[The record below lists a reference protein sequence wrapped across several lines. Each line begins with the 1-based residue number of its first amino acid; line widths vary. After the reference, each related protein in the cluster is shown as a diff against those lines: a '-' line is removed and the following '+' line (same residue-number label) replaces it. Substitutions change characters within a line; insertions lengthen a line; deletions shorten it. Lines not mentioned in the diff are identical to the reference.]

1 MDQGGL
7 IADDTGQA
15 QTPGPSA
22 IAPLVTAPMRFK
34 RLKLSGFKSFV
45 EPAELRIEP
54 GLTGVVGP
62 NGCGK
67 SNLLEAIRW
76 VMGESS
82 AKSMRGGGMEDVIFA
97 GTATRPA
104 RNFAE
109 VSLLTEVSQPV
120 LAAVSVEDGELEVVR
135 RIERGAGS
143 AYRANGRD
151 VRAKDIALLFA
162 DAATGA
168 HSPALVSQGRIAAVI
183 AARPVERR
191 QMLEEAAGIAGLHVR
206 RKDAE
211 QKLRA
216 TEANLERLQQG
227 LTDMEARAANLARQA
242 KAAERYRA
250 LSHQIAVAEAR
261 ALFARWRTAAEAAK
275 QARADAASAEAAV
288 EAAQLAQ
295 TEAQANQ
302 RAAIDTLAEARA
314 ALQSAREASQS
325 LAHRL
330 ATLTAERDA
339 VRQRLSDLDRQ
350 QARIIEDSAREDRLT
365 HDATAAL
372 ERLEAENGR
381 VQADITAEESR
392 GPALSQAQDNAER
405 AARESEVA
413 LAQARAELAR
423 ADADIKVAN
432 AALTTAEARSRRA
445 NEELERTRGQLAAL
459 GDAGQLAVVRDEA
472 QAECERQAQAKAAAS
487 GALAEAQSGRDV
499 LVQARDTAQSDLATS
514 RAELNAMTRE
524 IEALTRDLMKKPGGA
539 DRALDQVQADR
550 GFEKALAA
558 ALGDDLSAVIGPSSG
573 DGRFWTGS
581 AASADRPQPPEGC
594 VWLGE
599 HVQAP
604 EALAARL
611 ALILVADSDNGQP
624 LAPGLRLVTRE
635 GRMRRW
641 DGFVSSGDGASA
653 AERLERRTR
662 LSELEAARPALS
674 LRLEQA
680 EAGLADSQ
688 RALTELQTR
697 INDLGRALATAETA
711 ERQALRD
718 RDQAE
723 HALQRDAERREDL
736 AERIERLAA
745 DAQGAE
751 ADLATA
757 RAARTALPDGTA
769 QREQVT
775 LLTDRTQAAQTALRS
790 AMAAIAAQAQAVS
803 ALRERRASVRAE
815 IKGWQGRSGEA
826 AQRLRDMQ
834 LRAAELAQERAA
846 IAGKPE
852 ALAEQISMMEASLRE
867 AQLAQSAA
875 ETASQVA
882 DKALAEAERS
892 ASQTSEALA
901 SAREQRAGAT
911 ARAEHQDQ
919 RRIELAQGCGERFQ
933 CPPPLLPERFA
944 FDPAT
949 VEPADIEAAEHD
961 RLSQARERL
970 GAVNLIAADE
980 LAALE
985 TEMATI
991 RTEHDE
997 LVEAISRLRGSIGA
1011 LNREGRQ
1018 RLLAAFAA
1026 VDGHFR
1032 ELFARLFNGGKAHLE
1047 LIDSDD
1053 PLEAGLE
1060 ILAQPPGKRLSSLT
1074 LLSGGEQA
1082 LTAVALI
1089 FGLFL
1094 TNPAPICVLDE
1105 VDAPLDDAN
1114 IDRFCDLLDHMA
1126 IVTDTRYLIVT
1137 HNAVTMSRMH
1147 RLFGVTMVEQGVSR
1161 LVSVDLGG
1169 AERLLAME

>member
-7 IADDTGQA
+7 IVDERGQMA
-15 QTPGPSA
+15 TSGPPNT
-22 IAPLVTAPMRFK
+22 APPFTAPMRFK

-97 GTATRPA
+97 GTATRPS

-151 VRAKDIALLFA
+151 VRAKDVALLFA

-183 AARPVERR
+183 SARPVERR

-216 TEANLERLQQG
+216 TESNLERLQQG
-227 LTDMEARAANLARQA
+227 LGDMEARAATLTRQA
-242 KAAERYRA
+242 RAAERYRA

-261 ALFARWRTAAEAAK
+261 ALFARWRTAATSAKNARAEAA
-275 QARADAASAEAAV
+275 AAEAAV
-288 EAAQLAQ
+288 EAAQQAQ
-295 TEAQANQ
+295 IEAQAQQ
-302 RAAIDTLAEARA
+302 RMAIDAVADARS
-314 ALQSAREASQS
+314 ALQSARETNQALSHQ
-325 LAHRL
+325 L
-330 ATLTAERDA
+330 ATLVAERDA
-339 VRQRLSDLDRQ
+339 AVQRLSDLERQ
-350 QARIIEDSAREDRLT
+350 QKRIAEDSAREDRLT
-365 HDATAAL
+365 HDATSAL
-372 ERLEAENGR
+372 ERLEAENAR
-381 VQADITAEESR
+381 VQSDITAEESR
-392 GPALSQAQDNAER
+392 GPALVQAQDNAER
-405 AARESEVA
+405 AARESEVT

-423 ADADIKVAN
+423 ADADIKVAQ
-432 AALTTAEARSRRA
+432 AALATAETRHRRA
-445 NEELERTRGQLAAL
+445 AEELERTRTQLAGL
-459 GDAGQLAVVRDEA
+459 GDAAELVTLRDEA
-472 QAECERQAQAKAAAS
+472 LADCARLATDKANAAA
-487 GALAEAQSGRDV
+487 ALAQAQSGRDA
-499 LVQARDTAQSDLATS
+499 LIHARDATQVDVATL
-514 RAELNAMTRE
+514 RAELTAMTRE
-524 IEALTRDLMKKPGGA
+524 IDALTRDLAKKPGGA
-539 DRALDQVQADR
+539 DRALDHVQADK

-558 ALGDDLSAVIGPSSG
+558 ALGDDLSATIGVAQG
-573 DGRFWTGS
+573 DGRFWTGRE
-581 AASADRPQPPEGC
+581 AVAVRPALAEGC
-594 VWLGE
+594 VWLGD
-599 HVQAP
+599 HVRAP
-604 EALAARL
+604 DALATRL
-611 ALILVADSDNGQP
+611 AMILVAETDTGQP
-624 LAPGLRLVTRE
+624 LAPGLRLVTRD

-641 DGFVSSGDGASA
+641 DGFVSAGDGASA

-662 LSELEAARPALS
+662 LSELEAASPPLAA
-674 LRLEQA
+674 RLETA
-680 EAGLADSQ
+680 EAALAASQ
-688 RALTELQTR
+688 QQLAALQAQIAEQTRAL
-697 INDLGRALATAETA
+697 NAAEVA

-723 HALQRDAERREDL
+723 HALQRDAERRDDL
-736 AERIERLAA
+736 AERIERLLSDAHTAQAELGAA
-745 DAQGAE
+745 QA
-751 ADLATA
+751 A
-757 RAARTALPDGTA
+757 RAALPDGTV
-769 QREQVT
+769 QRDQVA
-775 LLTDRTQAAQTALRS
+775 LLSDRTQAAHTALRS
-790 AMAAIAAQAQAVS
+790 AMAAIAAQAQAVA
-803 ALRERRASVRAE
+803 ALRERRASMRAE

-834 LRAAELAQERAA
+834 VRAAELAVEQDA
-846 IAGKPE
+846 IAHRPE
-852 ALAEQISMMEASLRE
+852 ALAQDIAALDQAASEAR
-867 AQLAQSAA
+867 AGQAAA
-875 ETASQVA
+875 ETASQTTE
-882 DKALAEAERS
+882 KALAEAER
-892 ASQTSEALA
+892 ASLATAETLAL
-901 SAREQRAGAT
+901 AREQRAGAS

-919 RRIELAQGCGERFQ
+919 RRIELAKGCGERFQ
-933 CPPPLLPERFA
+933 CPPPLLPERFD
-944 FDPAT
+944 FDPELIT
-949 VEPADIEAAEHD
+949 SPETEAAEHD
-961 RLSQARERL
+961 RLHDARERL

-980 LAALE
+980 LASLQ
-985 TEMATI
+985 TEMETI
-991 RTEHDE
+991 RAEHDE
-997 LVEAISRLRGSIGA
+997 LVEVIARLRGSIGA

-1018 RLLAAFAA
+1018 RLLAAFAT

-1060 ILAQPPGKRLSSLT
+1060 IMAQPPGKRLSSLT

-1126 IVTDTRYLIVT
+1126 VVTDTRYLIVT

-1147 RLFGVTMVEQGVSR
+1147 RLFGVTMLEQGVSR

-1169 AERLLAME
+1169 AVGLLAAE